1 LEEDDARRV
10 DAMSYEEMRT
20 PVAVFGSLPGD
31 SPLLVP
37 IPTTA
42 GHPPQRLHV
51 LAAAAFTPM
60 ADAVRTDL
68 GIELLSASGWRP
80 HRWTDRA
87 QYESVLVAKYGSVS
101 QGRKFLAFDS
111 PHETGLACDFGCGGL
126 MPVSGTIAEQER
138 TPLWKWLVDHAWRYG
153 WSPYKVES
161 WHWEHWV
168 DLSSYRAGKILP
180 ERSDDSGPLTC
191 SDPNDVCVE
200 APLDPE
206 HAVPFAI
213 AAP

>member
-1 LEEDDARRV
+1 
-10 DAMSYEEMRT
+10 MSYEEMRT
-20 PVAVFGSLPGD
+20 PVSVFGSLPGD

-37 IPTTA
+37 IPTTP

-51 LAAAAFTPM
+51 LAAASFAPM

-68 GIELLSASGWRP
+68 GIELLAASGWRP
-80 HRWTDRA
+80 HRWRDRA
-87 QYESVLVAKYGSVS
+87 QYESVLAAKYGSVA

-126 MPVSGTIAEQER
+126 LPVSGTIAEQMR
-138 TPLWKWLVDHAWRYG
+138 TPLWHWLHDHAWRYG
-153 WSPYKVES
+153 WNPYKAES

-168 DLSSYRAGKILP
+168 DLSSYRAGRILP

-200 APLDPE
+200 AILDPE
-206 HAVPFAI
+206 HAIPFSI

>member
-1 LEEDDARRV
+1 
-10 DAMSYEEMRT
+10 
-20 PVAVFGSLPGD
+20 
-31 SPLLVP
+31 
-37 IPTTA
+37 
-42 GHPPQRLHV
+42 
-51 LAAAAFTPM
+51 M

-87 QYESVLVAKYGSVS
+87 QYESVLVAKYGSVA

-126 MPVSGTIAEQER
+126 LPVSGTIAEQQR
-138 TPLWKWLVDHAWRYG
+138 TPLWNWLVANAWRYG
-153 WSPYKVES
+153 WSPYKVEP

-168 DLSSYRAGKILP
+168 DLASYKAGVLQP
-180 ERSDDSGPLTC
+180 YSSDDSGPITTC
-191 SDPNDVCVE
+191 ADPNDVCVE
-200 APLDPE
+200 GILDPE

-213 AAP
+213 ATPGPASP

>member
-1 LEEDDARRV
+1 
-10 DAMSYEEMRT
+10 MSFEEMRT

-42 GHPPQRLHV
+42 GHPPQRMHA
-51 LAAAAFTPM
+51 LAAQAFGHL

-80 HRWTDRA
+80 HRWTSRA
-87 QYESVLVAKYGSVS
+87 QYEAVLVDKYGSVAN
-101 QGRKFLAFDS
+101 GRRFLAFDS

-126 MPVSGTIAEQER
+126 LPVSGTIAEQQR
-138 TPLWKWLVDHAWRYG
+138 TPLYHWLVANAWRCG
-153 WSPYKVES
+153 WHPYKVEP
-161 WHWEHWV
+161 WHMECWV
-168 DLSSYRAGKILP
+168 DLASYRAGRILP

-191 SDPNDVCVE
+191 SDPNDVCTE
-200 APLDPE
+200 AVLDPE
-206 HAVPFAI
+206 HAVPM
-213 AAP
+213 AP

>member
-1 LEEDDARRV
+1 
-10 DAMSYEEMRT
+10 MSYEEMRT
-20 PVAVFGSLPGD
+20 TVAVFGSLPGD

-51 LAAAAFTPM
+51 LAARAFTPM

-80 HRWTDRA
+80 HRWDSRE
-87 QYESVLVAKYGSVS
+87 QYESVLVAKYGSVAR
-101 QGRKFLAFDS
+101 GRLFLAFDS

-126 MPVSGTIAEQER
+126 LPVSATIAQQER
-138 TPLWKWLVDHAWRYG
+138 TPMWKWLVANAWRYG
-153 WSPYKVES
+153 WNPYKVEP

-168 DLSSYRAGKILP
+168 DVASYRAGISQP
-180 ERSDDSGPLTC
+180 YSSDDSGPITTC
-191 SDPNDVCVE
+191 ADPNDVCVE

-206 HAVPFAI
+206 HAVPFAL
-213 AAP
+213 ATSAGTA

>member
-1 LEEDDARRV
+1 
-10 DAMSYEEMRT
+10 MSFVEMRT
-20 PVAVFGSLPGD
+20 PVSVFGSLPSD

-42 GHPPQRLHV
+42 GHPQQRLHV
-51 LAAAAFTPM
+51 LAAAAFAPM

-87 QYESVLVAKYGSVS
+87 EYERVLVAKYGSVAN
-101 QGRKFLAFDS
+101 GRRFLALDS
-111 PHETGLACDFGCGGL
+111 PHETGLACDLGCGGL

-138 TPLWKWLVDHAWRYG
+138 TPLYHWLVDHAWRYG
-153 WSPYKVES
+153 WHPYLQES
-161 WHWEHWV
+161 WHFEHWV
-168 DLSSYRAGKILP
+168 DLSSYRAGVIMP

-200 APLDPE
+200 AVLDPE
-206 HAVPFAI
+206 HAVPMAI
-213 AAP
+213 ATPAPTSSVSS